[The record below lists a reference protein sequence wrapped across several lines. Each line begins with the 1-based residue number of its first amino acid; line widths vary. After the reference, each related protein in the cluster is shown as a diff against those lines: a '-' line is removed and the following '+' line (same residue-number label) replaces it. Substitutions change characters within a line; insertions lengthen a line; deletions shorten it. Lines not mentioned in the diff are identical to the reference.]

1 MLVSCSDR
9 GQGLFSSREKAKSLI
24 IYTATL
30 DHPLNFSWVYLQ
42 SVHFQPGWVS
52 PNSVSIYKA
61 CSLRVRSST
70 DPALDSQWCEGL
82 EVERAEQSRHGRSI
96 CAVIRTLVLTL
107 AFSLFL
113 EHQNHL
119 TTDKFTG
126 TERFDGWFRFLSTG
140 VVLLFESLFVS
151 FFTTMVK

>member
-1 MLVSCSDR
+1 MGQKVHPTCCQTMRNLLLMLVSCSDR

-96 CAVIRTLVLTL
+96 CAVIRTLALTL

-113 EHQNHL
+113 EHQTIWLPTNL
-119 TTDKFTG
+119 QVQKGLMGDFG
-126 TERFDGWFRFLSTG
+126 FFLQ
-140 VVLLFESLFVS
+140 V
-151 FFTTMVK
+151 